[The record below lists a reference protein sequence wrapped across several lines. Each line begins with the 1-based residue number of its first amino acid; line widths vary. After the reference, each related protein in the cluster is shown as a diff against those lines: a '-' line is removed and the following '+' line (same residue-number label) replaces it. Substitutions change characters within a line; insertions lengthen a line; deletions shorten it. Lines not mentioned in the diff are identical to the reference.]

1 MKDTGLKNVTGIWT
15 TIFQKGRE
23 SVSVD
28 LLNGKRIQITVSEK
42 GNRITF
48 YIDGIKQKVSNE
60 YGEQG

>member
-15 TIFQKGRE
+15 AIFQKGRE
-23 SVSVD
+23 AVGID

-42 GNRITF
+42 GNQITF

-60 YGEQG
+60 YGEQE